1 MTLTDPVAALADD
14 CSFIGYLVGLASIGR
29 VVHTLAGDAHAGTSR
44 AADDFV
50 HLLLGLAGVGA
61 CIEGLVEPSSHGETT
76 RPTDDATGHLATS
89 RWLR

>member
-1 MTLTDPVAALADD
+1 MTLTDPTAALADD

-29 VVHTLAGDAHAGTSR
+29 MVHTLAGAPEAVTAG

-50 HLLLGLAGVGA
+50 HLLLGLASMGA
-61 CIEGLVEPSSHGETT
+61 GIESLGQHTDTAATNTVRTT
-76 RPTDDATGHLATS
+76 TDAT